1 MKRLAILFLALIQA
15 CISYGQDDLTL
26 LIGTYTGTGSEGIY
40 SYRLNQATGDCTP
53 LAVTRIDNP
62 SFLTISSD
70 SKTVFSVTEQQ
81 EDASVS
87 AFELDARKGTLTLKD
102 TRLAFGKDPCHVT
115 FLGSEIVATNYSSG
129 SLISYSLDRDGSLGN
144 EGTLVEFSGWGPVE
158 DRQEGSHI
166 HSSQVSPDGKYLFVI
181 DLGGDRIY
189 RYPVEGGR
197 VASYGKQMAIP
208 VPPGEG
214 PRHFTFSNDGRFMY
228 VLTELGGNVLAY
240 AYEGGNLRLI
250 QKVEADPLHASGSAD
265 IHFSPDGSFL
275 YASNRLEG
283 DGLAIFRQD
292 RETGKLSCVGYQKTG
307 IHPRNFA
314 ITPNGQLVLV
324 ACRDSDI
331 IQVFRR
337 NPESGLLKD
346 TGKDIKIPRPVCVLM
361 TPSQED

>member
-1 MKRLAILFLALIQA
+1 
-15 CISYGQDDLTL
+15 
-26 LIGTYTGTGSEGIY
+26 
-40 SYRLNQATGDCTP
+40 
-53 LAVTRIDNP
+53 
-62 SFLTISSD
+62 
-70 SKTVFSVTEQQ
+70 
-81 EDASVS
+81 
-87 AFELDARKGTLTLKD
+87 
-102 TRLAFGKDPCHVT
+102 
-115 FLGSEIVATNYSSG
+115 
-129 SLISYSLDRDGSLGN
+129 
-144 EGTLVEFSGWGPVE
+144 
-158 DRQEGSHI
+158 
-166 HSSQVSPDGKYLFVI
+166 
-181 DLGGDRIY
+181 
-189 RYPVEGGR
+189 
-197 VASYGKQMAIP
+197 
-208 VPPGEG
+208 
-214 PRHFTFSNDGRFMY
+214 MY

-265 IHFSPDGSFL
+265 IHFSPDGRFL

-292 RETGKLSCVGYQKTG
+292 RETGKLSWVGYQKTG

-324 ACRDSDI
+324 ACRDSDV